1 MPAHHYELATQH
13 DDPELRRLLR
23 ENPFAGSISL
33 SLEREP
39 DYFLAS
45 AIEGAFHETLV
56 VRDTKTNQLV
66 GIGDRSARPL
76 YVNGE
81 IKDVGYFSGLR
92 VDSKYRHGLAL
103 ARFLGKGW
111 EGQREQHKDGRAK
124 FYLMSIVSD
133 NNPAQRLLDSKL
145 PHYPRLHRHTH
156 MYTYAIH
163 PARTFPS
170 LRAAAL
176 WRRSNLSIA
185 SGEEQIKITRAT
197 ADSIPAIVDCL
208 HRNGMRR
215 QLAPHWT
222 EETLLSPLTP
232 GLSISNFFLAQSGPR
247 IRGCLALWDQQAC
260 KQTVVRGYSGSM
272 ARFRKIMNL
281 FTPLPEP
288 GTRLNQCF
296 ACFLAVDDDDPQ
308 IFAALLRAVHDEA
321 ARLRYDY
328 FLLGLTKDSPFHSI
342 VKTYRPIAYESDIYL
357 AAWEDGFDEIAR
369 VDNRPSAPEIAI
381 L

>member
-92 VDSKYRHGLAL
+92 VDSKYQHGLAL

-170 LRAAAL
+170 LRAAA
-176 WRRSNLSIA
+176 
-185 SGEEQIKITRAT
+185 
-197 ADSIPAIVDCL
+197 
-208 HRNGMRR
+208 
-215 QLAPHWT
+215 
-222 EETLLSPLTP
+222 
-232 GLSISNFFLAQSGPR
+232 
-247 IRGCLALWDQQAC
+247 
-260 KQTVVRGYSGSM
+260 
-272 ARFRKIMNL
+272 
-281 FTPLPEP
+281 
-288 GTRLNQCF
+288 
-296 ACFLAVDDDDPQ
+296 
-308 IFAALLRAVHDEA
+308 
-321 ARLRYDY
+321 
-328 FLLGLTKDSPFHSI
+328 
-342 VKTYRPIAYESDIYL
+342 
-357 AAWEDGFDEIAR
+357 
-369 VDNRPSAPEIAI
+369 
-381 L
+381 